1 MTKMSRG
8 RRPAGWVSNV
18 FGAGAAV
25 MTGLA
30 GACASA
36 LAHGPELP
44 GPGEGLRSGAPVH
57 RAASRMAFA
66 PVGCD
71 RVGGVTG
78 CLLHGAHGVSGP
90 HTPDDLVL
98 LRAIDLA
105 LGPTHNPGLYRAEAL
120 EALRTAPLCF
130 RAGLS
135 PEEYAEA
142 METYLM
148 RPPSLGV
155 FDPDEVRQDFVVSS
169 TVWRGNGG
177 TFTLNASQ
185 SNGAVPANLTY
196 SFPDDGVPWGSTS
209 SGFQVAN
216 NVLSQRLR
224 DTFGSNNLDQG
235 REYIRQGLASW
246 RKYSSLRYE
255 EVADDNSA
263 FSTAQQTVRD
273 PGRGDI
279 RIGGIPL
286 TTTGGSANT
295 SVLAYNF
302 FPNAGGDMVINTR
315 NLGPGNFFTSGA
327 PANDYILLKQTIA
340 HEHGHG
346 IGVFHVVP
354 CNATKLM
361 EPQINQSSPLNGV
374 QIDDIRAAGR
384 LYGDKFAPNHTTAT
398 AANFGNLTTPI
409 RRSVI
414 ERFLS
419 TNGATTGQGS
429 TGEDWFR
436 FTINT
441 PEDIFIQV
449 TPTGGTYTQGS
460 QTSGCSGSTTS
471 TNASAAGD
479 LNVMLL
485 NNTATVIIQ
494 QSTSNPSGVAESF
507 LVNALPPGTYTV
519 RVWDSG
525 PNAHQTVQ
533 LYDLLIGL
541 GSGPNL
547 PNRAPA
553 PPDPI
558 AGVHKRVGAAQ
569 TAFFNAGFSTSNEQ
583 TAITSYD
590 WDLDGDGVFEIINQI
605 RPTRIY
611 TSNGLYP
618 VTLRVTDAAGRSAT
632 DTINVTVV
640 NAISSITGLVPAAGQ
655 QGQTI
660 PVVINGNNFKGV
672 TSAAQLSFSG
682 SGLSVVGT
690 PSVNPAGTQITGLS
704 LVIHPAAPTGLQNL
718 TITNTDGPPGQPW
731 GGGQTAFRPNAFRVD
746 PAPPQACNAADIA
759 QSDSSPGPDGQ
770 LDNGDFSLFL
780 TLFFSSTCPNC
791 GQPAAPACNAAD
803 IAQVDSS
810 PGPDGCVDNGDFSLF
825 LTKFF
830 EGCP

>member
-1 MTKMSRG
+1 MSSG
-8 RRPAGWVSNV
+8 RQPTRWVSSA

-25 MTGLA
+25 MVALA
-30 GACASA
+30 GSAASPS
-36 LAHGPELP
+36 HSGPDLQKP
-44 GPGEGLRSGAPVH
+44 GDGLGVGTPVH

-66 PVGCD
+66 PAGCD
-71 RVGGVTG
+71 LTAGASG
-78 CLLHGAHGVSGP
+78 CLLHGAHGVSGA

-98 LRAIDLA
+98 FRAIDLA

-130 RAGLS
+130 RAGLT

-142 METYLM
+142 MESYLM

-155 FDPDEVRQDFVVSS
+155 FDPDEVQQDFVVSS
-169 TVWRGNGG
+169 TVWRGDGG

-196 SFPDDGVPWGSTS
+196 SFPDDGVPWGATS

-263 FSTAQQTVRD
+263 FSTAQQTVRN
-273 PGRGDI
+273 PNRGDI

-315 NLGPGNFFTSGA
+315 NLGVGNFFTIGA
-327 PANDYILLKQTIA
+327 PANDYILFKQTIA

-361 EPQINQSSPLNGV
+361 EPQINQNSPLNGV

-398 AANFGNLTTPI
+398 ATNFGNLTAPI

-419 TNGATTGQGS
+419 TNGQTSGQGS

-436 FTINT
+436 FTIDT

-449 TPTGGTYTQGS
+449 TPAGGTYNQGA

-471 TNASAAGD
+471 TNASAAGN

-485 NNTATVIIQ
+485 NSNATVIIEQ
-494 QSTSNPSGVAESF
+494 AASNPAGSIESF
-507 LVNALPPGTYTV
+507 LVNALPAGTYTV

-525 PNAHQTVQ
+525 PNANQTLQ
-533 LYDLLIGL
+533 LYHLLIGL
-541 GSGPNL
+541 GNGPNL

-558 AGVHKRVGAAQ
+558 AGVNKRVGASQ

-583 TAITSYD
+583 TSITSYD
-590 WDLDGDGVFEIINQI
+590 WDLDGDGVFEIVNQI
-605 RPTRIY
+605 RPTRTY

-618 VTLRVTDAAGRSAT
+618 VTLRVTDAAGLSAT

-640 NAISSITGLVPAAGQ
+640 NAISAITGVVPSAGE

-672 TSAAQLSFSG
+672 TSAGQLSFSG
-682 SGLSVVGT
+682 SGIGVIGT
-690 PSVNPAGTQITGLS
+690 PTVNTAGTQITGLS
-704 LVIHPAAPTGLQNL
+704 LVIDPAAPTGLQNL

-731 GGGQTAFRPNAFRVD
+731 GGGQSAFRLNAFRVD
-746 PAPPQACNAADIA
+746 AAPTIACNSADIA
-759 QSDSSPGPDGQ
+759 QTDGTPGPDGQ
-770 LDNGDFSLFL
+770 VDNGDFA
-780 TLFFSSTCPNC
+780 LFFNLFFTSSCPNC

-803 IAQVDSS
+803 IAQTDAS
-810 PGPDGCVDNGDFSLF
+810 PGPDGCIDNGDFGLF
-825 LTKFF
+825 FVQFF
-830 EGCP
+830 AGCP

>member
-1 MTKMSRG
+1 MMRMSSG
-8 RRPAGWVSNV
+8 RKPTRWVSSA

-25 MTGLA
+25 MVALA
-30 GACASA
+30 GSAASPSYS
-36 LAHGPELP
+36 GPELQKP
-44 GPGEGLRSGAPVH
+44 GDGLRVSTPVH

-66 PVGCD
+66 PAGCD
-71 RVGGVTG
+71 APAGASG
-78 CLLHGAHGVSGP
+78 CLLHGAHGVNGP
-90 HTPDDLVL
+90 HTPGDLVL

-105 LGPTHNPGLYRAEAL
+105 LGPTHNPALYRAEAL

-130 RAGLS
+130 RAGLT

-142 METYLM
+142 MESYLM

-155 FDPDEVRQDFVVSS
+155 FDPDEVQQDFVVSS

-196 SFPDDGVPWGSTS
+196 SFPDDGVAWGATS

-263 FSTAQQTVRD
+263 FSTAQQTVRN
-273 PGRGDI
+273 PNRGDI

-315 NLGPGNFFTSGA
+315 NLGAGNFFTIGA
-327 PANDYILLKQTIA
+327 PANDYILFKQTIA

-346 IGVFHVVP
+346 IGIFHVVP

-361 EPQINQSSPLNGV
+361 EPQINQNSPLNGV

-398 AANFGNLTTPI
+398 ATNFGNLTAPV

-419 TNGATTGQGS
+419 TNGQTSGQGS

-436 FTINT
+436 FTIDT

-449 TPTGGTYTQGS
+449 TPAGGTYNQGA

-471 TNASAAGD
+471 TNANAAGN

-485 NNTATVIIQ
+485 NNTATVIIEQ
-494 QSTSNPSGVAESF
+494 AASNPAGSIESF
-507 LVNALPPGTYTV
+507 LVSALPPGTYTV

-525 PNAHQTVQ
+525 PNANQTLQ
-533 LYDLLIGL
+533 LYHLLIGL
-541 GSGPNL
+541 GSGSNL

-558 AGVHKRVGAAQ
+558 AGVNKRVGAAQ

-583 TAITSYD
+583 TSITSYD

-605 RPTRIY
+605 RPTRTY

-618 VTLRVTDAAGRSAT
+618 VTLRVTDAAGLSAT
-632 DTINVTVV
+632 DTINVTII
-640 NAISSITGLVPAAGQ
+640 NAISSISSVVPSAGE

-672 TSAAQLSFSG
+672 SSAAQLAFSG
-682 SGLSVVGT
+682 SGISVIGT
-690 PSVNPAGTQITGLS
+690 PTVNAAGTQITGLS
-704 LVIHPAAPTGLQNL
+704 LVVDPAAPTGFQNL

-731 GGGQTAFRPNAFRVD
+731 GGGQSAFRLNAFRVD
-746 PAPPQACNAADIA
+746 AAPTLACNAADIA
-759 QSDSSPGPDGQ
+759 QTDGSPGPDGQ
-770 LDNGDFSLFL
+770 VDNGDFG
-780 TLFFSSTCPNC
+780 LFFNLFFTSSCPNC

-803 IAQVDSS
+803 IAQTDAS
-810 PGPDGCVDNGDFSLF
+810 PGPDGCIDNGDFGLF
-825 LTKFF
+825 FVQFF
-830 EGCP
+830 AGCP